1 MINAQQTGNTDNL
14 PDRPSDELL
23 REMAS
28 QSKMTFARMARELA
42 VDRKTIRRWC
52 RDAGIEKCGIKRD
65 DGSQGVGVTQLGE
78 TVAAIP
84 PVEES
89 DKPETETPGMVTYLP
104 QPVTDLPQP
113 VTDKPEADTPIPA
126 GEDLLQTIQA
136 RQAWLTEFLVGI
148 HERLLVIERGISGV
162 ACPLPSIGDKEP
174 SPERS
179 LYTMI
184 MQIAA
189 KVEAMDMLESDE
201 QDLYSDIASI
211 CRAAN
216 YEDMANLKKQLDN
229 HWHQTLCISDS
240 KQWQQERR
248 ARMEGTTGKSERP

>member
-52 RDAGIEKCGIKRD
+52 RDAGIEKCGVKRD

-84 PVEES
+84 PVEEN
-89 DKPETETPGMVTYLP
+89 DKTETETPGM
-104 QPVTDLPQP
+104 VTDLPQP

-162 ACPLPSIGDKEP
+162 ACQLPTSGGVKGL
-174 SPERS
+174 SSERS

-184 MQIAA
+184 MHIAA
-189 KVEAMDMLESDE
+189 KIEAMEMLDVDE
-201 QDLYSDIASI
+201 QDLYSDLATI
-211 CRAAN
+211 CRSSMA
-216 YEDMANLKKQLDN
+216 EDLARLKLLIDK
-229 HWHQTLCISDS
+229 HYHVVMSVDS
-240 KQWQQERR
+240 SKAFSQERR
-248 ARMEGTTGKSERP
+248 ARIDENTFRSSRP